1 MATKKANANLVVLD
15 SSCWI
20 EYFDNSARS
29 SLFAKIIEK
38 PRHLII
44 PMIVVYEV
52 YKKVSRL
59 MGPETGHA
67 VVSLMHQCQLVE
79 ANVTI
84 TLSAASNGL
93 PMADSLIY
101 ATAQLHRATLWTQ
114 DAHFDGLPGVKYFP
128 K

>member
-1 MATKKANANLVVLD
+1 MATAKSAKNIVVLD

-20 EYFDNSARS
+20 EYFENSERAA
-29 SLFAKIIEK
+29 LFAKLIEK
-38 PRHLII
+38 PQN
-44 PMIVVYEV
+44 IVVPLIVLYEV

-59 MGPETGHA
+59 MSPETGHA
-67 VVSLMHQCQLVE
+67 VVSLMYQCQLIE
-79 ANVTI
+79 ANIPI
-84 TLSAASNGL
+84 TLSAAANGL

-114 DAHFDGLPGVKYFP
+114 DAHFEGLPGVKYFP